1 MPLPLAV
8 PLALGAIRVGAALLV
23 RSRAV
28 SVAKVAV
35 NVTKTGI
42 KSNKTTVLKLS
53 KNPGVK
59 TSVVKTTKS
68 TAGTTL
74 KGAATVAAPSLASKI
89 YGFTRAGIA
98 TAARGSAG
106 PVGTGVAAIG
116 ALALSKMLANKN
128 KTGSG
133 PGGTGGSGT
142 SKARNKGGGGK
153 KAPKTPP
160 IPSPY
165 NYSFNLP
172 PHNWSLPIR
181 AQEVIPG
188 DVGGFGYAFHGSR
201 RGRIWYYDNAAN
213 ATSIDRTTG
222 EVSTMGDK
230 RQKEIGNK
238 TYKPDGRTIIGDDSY
253 KYGFQFLWN
262 PESVS
267 VSVNRNMEIT
277 PSSADVYTSVSG
289 AFPGQESVSLSITL
303 DRTNDFACLRNFY
316 QIANIGNDGTY
327 VDFNQYYTNGGKHPL
342 AKTEDYSKQIK
353 TLAELGTMADLEYLF
368 KAINGDGKF
377 GDASADGWKNLL
389 GKKTADLGYLQ
400 PTLLAF
406 ELGGDVSGTSSMN
419 SLSYVGWLSSLSINH
434 TSFAENMVPLR
445 TVLSMSVDCFAGSM
459 IV

>member
-8 PLALGAIRVGAALLV
+8 PLALGAIRIGAAVLA

-59 TSVVKTTKS
+59 TAVVKTTKS
-68 TAGTTL
+68 KAGTTL
-74 KGAATVAAPSLASKI
+74 KGATAVAAPSLASKI

-116 ALALSKMLANKN
+116 ALALTKMLANKN
-128 KTGSG
+128 KTGAGPSG
-133 PGGTGGSGT
+133 SGGSGG
-142 SKARNKGGGGK
+142 KGGKGGKKGGGAK
-153 KAPKTPP
+153 KTPP
-160 IPSPY
+160 IPTP
-165 NYSFNLP
+165 NGYSFNLP
-172 PHNWSLPIR
+172 PHNWSLPTR
-181 AQEVIPG
+181 AQDVIPG
-188 DVGGFGYAFHGSR
+188 DVGGQGYAFHGSR
-201 RGRIWYYDNAAN
+201 RGRIWYYDNAAST
-213 ATSIDRTTG
+213 TSIDRTTG
-222 EVSTMGDK
+222 EVSKIGDK
-230 RQKEIGNK
+230 RKTETGNS
-238 TYKPDGRTIIGDDSY
+238 TYKPEGTSIVGDSTY

-267 VSVNRNMEIT
+267 VSVNRNMDIT
-277 PSSADVYTSVSG
+277 PSASDVYTSVSG

-316 QIANIGNDGTY
+316 HNAGTLNDGNY
-327 VDFNQYYTNGGKHPL
+327 INFVEYYTNGGKHPL
-342 AKTEDYSKQIK
+342 AKIEDYTLQIK
-353 TLAELGTMADLEYLF
+353 KLAELGTMADLEYLF

-377 GDASADGWKNLL
+377 GNQAADGWVNML

-406 ELGGDVSGTSSMN
+406 ELGGDTNNFSSMN
-419 SLSYVGWLSSLSINH
+419 SLSYVGWASSLSINH

-445 TVLSMSVDCFAGSM
+445 TVVSISFDCFAGSM

>member
-35 NVTKTGI
+35 NVTKTGL

-68 TAGTTL
+68 KAGTTL
-74 KGAATVAAPSLASKI
+74 KGATAVTAPSLASKI

-133 PGGTGGSGT
+133 PSGSGG
-142 SKARNKGGGGK
+142 KGGNKGDKAKG
-153 KAPKTPP
+153 APKTPQ
-160 IPSPY
+160 IPAPKD
-165 NYSFNLP
+165 YSFNLP
-172 PHNWSLPIR
+172 PHNWSLPTR
-181 AQEVIPG
+181 AQDVIPG
-188 DVGGFGYAFHGSR
+188 DVGGQGYAFHGSR
-201 RGRIWYYDNAAN
+201 RGRIWYYDNAASTVELN
-213 ATSIDRTTG
+213 RVTGEAITTG
-222 EVSTMGDK
+222 EK
-230 RQKEIGNK
+230 RQKETGSKNFKATGQTIVGDS
-238 TYKPDGRTIIGDDSY
+238 TYQ
-253 KYGFQFLWN
+253 YGFQFLWN

-277 PSSADVYTSVSG
+277 PSASDVYTSVSG
-289 AFPGQESVSLSITL
+289 AFPGQESVSFNITL
-303 DRTNDFACLRNFY
+303 DRTNDFACIRNY
-316 QIANIGNDGTY
+316 YHNGGNVEDANWI
-327 VDFNQYYTNGGKHPL
+327 DFVQYYTNGGKHPL
-342 AKTEDYSKQIK
+342 AKIEDYSLQIK
-353 TLAELGTMADLEYLF
+353 KLAELGTMADLEYLF
-368 KAINGDGKF
+368 KAINGDGRF
-377 GDASADGWKNLL
+377 GDQSAKGWKNLL
-389 GKKTADLGYLQ
+389 GKHTADLGYLQ

-406 ELGGDVSGTSSMN
+406 ELGGDTNNFSSMN
-419 SLSYVGWLSSLSINH
+419 SLSYVGWASSLSINH

-445 TVLSMSVDCFAGSM
+445 TVVSISFDCFAGSM

>member
-1 MPLPLAV
+1 MPFPLAV
-8 PLALGAIRVGAALLV
+8 PLALGAVRVGAAVLA

-42 KSNKTTVLKLS
+42 KSNKSTVIKLS

-68 TAGTTL
+68 KAGTTA
-74 KGAATVAAPSLASKI
+74 KGATAIAAPSLASKI

-116 ALALSKMLANKN
+116 ALALAKMLANKN
-128 KTGSG
+128 KTG
-133 PGGTGGSGT
+133 TGSSGSGGKGGNKG
-142 SKARNKGGGGK
+142 SKAST
-153 KAPKTPP
+153 AQKTPK
-160 IPSPY
+160 IPTPQG
-165 NYSFNLP
+165 YSFNLP
-172 PHNWSLPIR
+172 PHNWSLPTRPID
-181 AQEVIPG
+181 VIPG
-188 DVGGFGYAFHGSR
+188 DVSGQPYAYHGSR
-201 RGRIWYYDNAAN
+201 RGRIWYYDNAAST
-213 ATSIDRTTG
+213 TSIDRKTG
-222 EVSTMGDK
+222 EVSRVGDERK
-230 RQKEIGNK
+230 TETGKK
-238 TYKPDGRTIIGDDSY
+238 TYKPQGQTIVGDDSY

-277 PSSADVYTSVSG
+277 PSASDVYTSVSG
-289 AFPGQESVSLSITL
+289 AFPGQESVSFNITL
-303 DRTNDFACLRNFY
+303 DRTNDFACLRHYHQWAGFL
-316 QIANIGNDGTY
+316 NDGDY
-327 VDFNQYYTNGGKHPL
+327 NQFYRFYDSGKHLL
-342 AKTEDYSKQIK
+342 AKSEDYAAQIK
-353 TLAELGTMADLEYLF
+353 KVAELGTMADLEYLF

-377 GDASADGWKNLL
+377 GNQASDGWTNLL

-406 ELGGDVSGTSSMN
+406 ELGGDVSSHSSMN
-419 SLSYVGWLSSLSINH
+419 SLSYVGWASSLSINH
-434 TSFAENMVPLR
+434 TSFAENMVPIR
-445 TVLSMSVDCFAGSM
+445 TIVSISFDCFAGSM

>member
-1 MPLPLAV
+1 MPFPLAV
-8 PLALGAIRVGAALLV
+8 PLALGAVRVGAAVLA

-42 KSNKTTVLKLS
+42 KSNKSTVIKLS

-68 TAGTTL
+68 KAGTTA
-74 KGAATVAAPSLASKI
+74 KGATAIAAPSLASKI

-133 PGGTGGSGT
+133 PGGSGGKGG
-142 SKARNKGGGGK
+142 NKGDKAKG
-153 KAPKTPP
+153 APKTPK
-160 IPSPY
+160 IPSPEG
-165 NYSFNLP
+165 YSFNLP
-172 PHNWSLPIR
+172 PHNWSLPTR
-181 AQEVIPG
+181 PQDVIPG
-188 DVGGFGYAFHGSR
+188 DVGGQGYAFHGNR
-201 RGRIWYYDNAAN
+201 RGRIWYYDNAAS
-213 ATSIDRTTG
+213 TTKVDRVTG
-222 EVSTMGDK
+222 EVTITGAE
-230 RQKEIGNK
+230 RQKETGNK
-238 TYKPDGRTIIGDDSY
+238 TYKPKGQSIIGDDSY

-277 PSSADVYTSVSG
+277 PSASDVYTSVSG
-289 AFPGQESVSLSITL
+289 AFPGQESVSFNITL

-316 QIANIGNDGTY
+316 HNAGTLNDGNY
-327 VDFNQYYTNGGKHPL
+327 IDFVQYYANGGKHPL
-342 AKTEDYSKQIK
+342 AKIEDWSLQIK
-353 TLAELGTMADLEYLF
+353 KLAELGTMADLEYLF

-377 GDASADGWKNLL
+377 GNQAADGWVNML

-406 ELGGDVSGTSSMN
+406 ELGGDTNNFSSMN
-419 SLSYVGWLSSLSINH
+419 SLSYVGWASSLSINH

-445 TVLSMSVDCFAGSM
+445 TVVSISFDCFAGSM

>member
-1 MPLPLAV
+1 MPFPLAI
-8 PLALGAIRVGAALLV
+8 PLALGAVRVGGAILV

-35 NVTKTGI
+35 NVTKTGVKGN
-42 KSNKTTVLKLS
+42 KSTVIKLS

-68 TAGTTL
+68 KAGTTL
-74 KGAATVAAPSLASKI
+74 KGATAVAAPSLASKI

-116 ALALSKMLANKN
+116 ALALTKMLANKN
-128 KTGSG
+128 KTGAG
-133 PGGTGGSGT
+133 PSGSG
-142 SKARNKGGGGK
+142 SGGKGGNKGDK
-153 KAPKTPP
+153 ASSAPKTPK
-160 IPSPY
+160 IPSPEG
-165 NYSFNLP
+165 YSFNLP
-172 PHNWSLPIR
+172 PHNWSLPTR
-181 AQEVIPG
+181 PQDVIPG
-188 DVGGFGYAFHGSR
+188 DVGGQGYAYHGNR
-201 RGRIWYYDNAAN
+201 RGRIWYYDNAA
-213 ATSIDRTTG
+213 ATTKVDRKTG
-222 EVSTMGDK
+222 EVTITGEE
-230 RQKEIGNK
+230 RQKETGNK
-238 TYKPDGRTIIGDDSY
+238 NYKAKGQSIIGDDSY

-277 PSSADVYTSVSG
+277 PSASDVYTSVSG
-289 AFPGQESVSLSITL
+289 AFPGQESVSFNITV

-316 QIANIGNDGTY
+316 HNAGTLNDGNY
-327 VDFNQYYTNGGKHPL
+327 INFVEYYTNGGKHPL
-342 AKTEDYSKQIK
+342 AKIEDYTLQIK
-353 TLAELGTMADLEYLF
+353 KLAELGTMADLEYLF

-377 GDASADGWKNLL
+377 GNQAADGWVNML

-406 ELGGDVSGTSSMN
+406 ELGGDTNNFSSMN
-419 SLSYVGWLSSLSINH
+419 SLSYVGWASSLSINH
-434 TSFAENMVPLR
+434 TSFAENMVPIR
-445 TVLSMSVDCFAGSM
+445 TVVSISFDCFAGSM

>member
-68 TAGTTL
+68 KAGTTL
-74 KGAATVAAPSLASKI
+74 KGATAVTAPSLASKI

-133 PGGTGGSGT
+133 PGGSGGKGGNKG
-142 SKARNKGGGGK
+142 SKAKG
-153 KAPKTPP
+153 APKTPK
-160 IPSPY
+160 IPSPEG
-165 NYSFNLP
+165 YSFNLP
-172 PHNWSLPIR
+172 PHNWSLPTR
-181 AQEVIPG
+181 PQDVIPG
-188 DVGGFGYAFHGSR
+188 DVGGQGYAFHGNR
-201 RGRIWYYDNAAN
+201 RGRIWYYDNAASTVELN
-213 ATSIDRTTG
+213 RVTGEAITTG
-222 EVSTMGDK
+222 EK
-230 RQKEIGNK
+230 RQKETGSKNFKATGQSIV
-238 TYKPDGRTIIGDDSY
+238 GDSTY

-267 VSVNRNMEIT
+267 VSVNRNMDIT
-277 PSSADVYTSVSG
+277 PSASDVYTSVSG
-289 AFPGQESVSLSITL
+289 AFPGQESVSFNITL

-316 QIANIGNDGTY
+316 HNAGTLNDGNY
-327 VDFNQYYTNGGKHPL
+327 IDFVQYYANGGKHPL
-342 AKTEDYSKQIK
+342 AKIEDWSLQIK
-353 TLAELGTMADLEYLF
+353 KLAELGTMADLEYLF

-377 GDASADGWKNLL
+377 GNQAADGWVNML

-406 ELGGDVSGTSSMN
+406 ELGGDTNNFSSMN
-419 SLSYVGWLSSLSINH
+419 SLSYVGWASSLSINH

-445 TVLSMSVDCFAGSM
+445 TVVSISFDCFAGSM